1 MSTQQQQE
9 ECDRCGREDVLE
21 CQSSKC
27 IDHDEEVEEVNC
39 EWWGCKFSSNRGNI
53 MTFFNAT
60 EKWVEENAED
70 VYDEY
75 GRLDNFIDGREEA
88 EEEEVEDGYGIGWKP
103 GWCWSGCKWKWEGTG
118 KVPFFPTGRP
128 PREYFEEE

>member
-88 EEEEVEDGYGIGWKP
+88 EEEDLCCSETGEIDEETGFKVMDCDLCG
-103 GWCWSGCKWKWEGTG
+103 EGLI
-118 KVPFFPTGRP
+118 
-128 PREYFEEE
+128 EE